1 MRARATRRLLFLLL
15 CANFVCS
22 SITEIFN
29 ILRNSIWPPYAIWD
43 LLGKSSDHPWRPI
56 DTWWQT
62 HVKISSWLAYECW
75 QCLNFL
81 SFRLESP
88 IHGPIISVFWGLTP
102 KFREHHLQPKRRIF
116 AQNYAFWTVFGP
128 DRTCRVVALCV
139 YIRPF
144 PIGENLGKIGGSK
157 LPYDTPQENATSPL
171 DLRL

>member
-1 MRARATRRLLFLLL
+1 MAAVRHMG
-15 CANFVCS
+15 FVGEV
-22 SITEIFN
+22 I
-29 ILRNSIWPPYAIWD
+29 RPPMKAQW
-43 LLGKSSDHPWRPI
+43 PI

-62 HVKISSWLAYECW
+62 HVKISSWLAYEWW

-144 PIGENLGKIGGSK
+144 PIGENFGKIGGSK

-171 DLRL
+171 DLPLVLNSQLNVYLPITENIRTIVQH